1 MADSSSV
8 IPPISSSKSNSG
20 NDPIQMMIQI
30 AKDPDLSDE
39 DKKRLFEYS
48 QNRFKHR
55 RQIAY
60 SAFIAILVSLGLLFL
75 AAIIDSWFKSDIL
88 SKISNNQGL
97 IGTINGFLSMI
108 VAAYYGMS
116 TWRPSS

>member
-1 MADSSSV
+1 MAGSDSV
-8 IPPISSSKSNSG
+8 IPSVSSSKSNSG

-30 AKDPDLSDE
+30 AKDPDLNDE
-39 DKKRLFEYS
+39 DKRRLFEYS

-55 RQIAY
+55 RRIAY
-60 SAFIAILVSLGLLFL
+60 SAFVAVLVSLGLLFL
-75 AAIIDSWFKSDIL
+75 AAIVDGWFKTEIL
-88 SKISNNQGL
+88 SKISSNQGL